1 MSDTTRVVALLE
13 AGEPRAAADLLPLV
27 YGELRKL
34 AAAKMAGE
42 RSDHTLQP
50 TALVHEAW
58 IRLTGADGD
67 RIEWNGRRHFF
78 GAAAEAMRRIL
89 IDHARRR
96 NADRRGG
103 DWLRVTLGDYG
114 APVDADPSDLI
125 DLDAALRRLEADD
138 PDEAELAKL
147 RLFGGLGVE
156 EAAAAL
162 GVSKSTVKRRWAY
175 IKARLTRELRGSG
188 TGGD

>member
-1 MSDTTRVVALLE
+1 MSDATRVFALLE

-27 YGELRKL
+27 YEELRKL

-42 RSDHTLQP
+42 RSDHTLQA

-96 NADRRGG
+96 GADRRGG
-103 DWLRVTLGDYG
+103 DWLRVTLEDHG
-114 APVDADPSDLI
+114 APVGADPSELI

-162 GVSKSTVKRRWAY
+162 GVSNATVKRRWSY
-175 IKARLTRELRGSG
+175 IKARLTRELRDGG
-188 TGGD
+188 AGGD